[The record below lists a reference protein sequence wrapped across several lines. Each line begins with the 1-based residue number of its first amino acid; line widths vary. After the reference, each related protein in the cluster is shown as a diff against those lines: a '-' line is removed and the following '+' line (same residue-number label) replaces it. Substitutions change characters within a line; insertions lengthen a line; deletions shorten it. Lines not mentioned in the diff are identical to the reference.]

1 MTSILA
7 VIKIASGNNCKSKLP
22 EMPNKSKLI
31 NAIYYDLDW
40 PNKSYALEWW
50 SKSGHFNED
59 LYKSLLLKK
68 LDAINELQDNK

>member
-1 MTSILA
+1 MSNMSEK
-7 VIKIASGNNCKSKLP
+7 IKMIFCSNYKSKLS
-22 EMPNKSKLI
+22 EMPSKSKLI

-40 PNKSYALEWW
+40 SNKAYALEWW

-68 LDAINELQDNK
+68 LDAINELGG

>member
-1 MTSILA
+1 
-7 VIKIASGNNCKSKLP
+7 
-22 EMPNKSKLI
+22 MPCKSKLI

-40 PNKSYALEWW
+40 SNKAYALEWW

-68 LDAINELQDNK
+68 LDAINELGG

>member
-1 MTSILA
+1 MSEK
-7 VIKIASGNNCKSKLP
+7 IKMIFCSNYKSKLS
-22 EMPNKSKLI
+22 EMPSKSKLI

-40 PNKSYALEWW
+40 SNKAYALEWW

-68 LDAINELQDNK
+68 LDAINELGG